1 MKKMLMLIV
10 SVAMAVALTGCGCSK
25 QSAEEQE
32 KKAKEGLDSSKGVA
46 ESFVNAIVKKDFD
59 KVLACLDTT
68 DTAVFTPKVVKNVKE
83 EFEKLGKEIN
93 DDKLEAKAVREE
105 IDVPSESHGY
115 KILNG
120 KKYTGERAMVSVQF
134 VKGKDKLSRGMSIKL
149 VKVDG
154 SWKVEMSDYRI
165 EDGFDTSDNDPAP
178 VRREVP
184 ASPVAS
190 PAPAAPSPAPA
201 APSPAPA
208 APSPVPVVA
217 PPASALAFP
226 TPKVAFQTPKMA
238 SNSPAPGVA
247 SKVGRYERLCDE
259 AASLVKQLGGQVA
272 EEDIEKE
279 IEKFKKLSES
289 DQDKELTEA
298 EEMIEQFKKTL
309 REKKAKN
316 L

>member
-46 ESFVNAIVKKDFD
+46 ESFVNAIAKKDFD

-134 VKGKDKLSRGMSIKL
+134 VKGKDKLSRGRLQRRPPRSQWRHLRLRHWLSQLRRWLSKL
-149 VKVDG
+149 
-154 SWKVEMSDYRI
+154 
-165 EDGFDTSDNDPAP
+165 
-178 VRREVP
+178 RRWLLIP
-184 ASPVAS
+184 RHRGWLPRLADMRD
-190 PAPAAPSPAPA
+190 
-201 APSPAPA
+201 
-208 APSPVPVVA
+208 
-217 PPASALAFP
+217 SA
-226 TPKVAFQTPKMA
+226 T
-238 SNSPAPGVA
+238 
-247 SKVGRYERLCDE
+247 RLH
-259 AASLVKQLGGQVA
+259 
-272 EEDIEKE
+272 
-279 IEKFKKLSES
+279 LS
-289 DQDKELTEA
+289 
-298 EEMIEQFKKTL
+298 
-309 REKKAKN
+309 
-316 L
+316 

>member
-10 SVAMAVALTGCGCSK
+10 SVAMAVVLTGCGCSK

-32 KKAKEGLDSSKGVA
+32 KKAKEGLDFSKGVA

-105 IDVPSESHGY
+105 IDVPSESRGY

-190 PAPAAPSPAPA
+190 PAPAAPSPVPEAVP
-201 APSPAPA
+201 
-208 APSPVPVVA
+208 PVPVAA

-279 IEKFKKLSES
+279 VEKFKKLSES